1 MNAVFSIF
9 VRAAFT
15 FVAFLIIQYVIPY
28 YFLAGGGVLAGL
40 FMWKTSDDKA
50 LAYGLLIG
58 SVLFGIFAFLYGT
71 V

>member
-1 MNAVFSIF
+1 MNAVFSVA

-15 FVAFLIIQYVIPY
+15 FVAMLIVQYAIPY
-28 YFLAGGGVLAGL
+28 YFLVGGGLLAGAFL
-40 FMWKTSDDKA
+40 WKTSDDKA

-58 SVLFGIFAFLYGT
+58 SAAFGIFAYFFGK